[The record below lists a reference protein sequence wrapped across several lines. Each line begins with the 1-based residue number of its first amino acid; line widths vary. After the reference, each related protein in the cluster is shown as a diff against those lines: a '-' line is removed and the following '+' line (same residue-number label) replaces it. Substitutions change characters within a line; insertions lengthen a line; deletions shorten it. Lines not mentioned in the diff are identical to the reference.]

1 MALSSIDL
9 DAVGARARTAM
20 IVPLGAASPLWFAY
34 GAAASA
40 GAAWWWMTRW
50 AKPIN
55 AEAVAAAV
63 SNALEARA
71 SVVEILAEY
80 EHELELETAKIAA
93 DTIET
98 FSHATE
104 PTAMAPLP
112 PVAAPA
118 PLAPPD
124 DLTVLVGIGP
134 KLAQGLADIGVTRF
148 AQIAAWTLSDLANV
162 DETLGLK
169 GRAVRDAWVA
179 QAKRLAAGDA

>member
-1 MALSSIDL
+1 MHMALSSIDL

-55 AEAVAAAV
+55 ADAVAAAV

-71 SVVEILAEY
+71 SIVEILAEY

-93 DTIET
+93 DVVET
-98 FSHATE
+98 FSHAAE
-104 PTAMAPLP
+104 TAVEAPQTAP
-112 PVAAPA
+112 PAVPA
-118 PLAPPD
+118 QPD

-134 KLAQGLADIGVTRF
+134 KLAQALAEIGVTRF
-148 AQIAAWTLSDLANV
+148 SQIAAWTLADLATV

>member
-9 DAVGARARTAM
+9 DAVGAQARKAM

-63 SNALEARA
+63 SKALEARS
-71 SVVEILAEY
+71 SVVEIMAEY

-93 DTIET
+93 DAVET
-98 FSHATE
+98 FTHAAGAPAET
-104 PTAMAPLP
+104 PLP
-112 PVAAPA
+112 HAVAEAS
-118 PLAPPD
+118 D

-134 KLAQGLADIGVTRF
+134 KLAQALADIGVTRF
-148 AQIAAWTLSDLANV
+148 AQIAAWTSADLARV
-162 DETLGLK
+162 DETLGLN
-169 GRAVRDAWVA
+169 GRAIRDAWVA
-179 QAKRLAAGDA
+179 QAKRLAVGDA

>member
-1 MALSSIDL
+1 M
-9 DAVGARARTAM
+9 VFVVTT
-20 IVPLGAASPLWFAY
+20 
-34 GAAASA
+34 
-40 GAAWWWMTRW
+40 WWWMTRW

-63 SNALEARA
+63 TNALEART

-80 EHELELETAKIAA
+80 EHKFELETAKIAA
-93 DTIET
+93 DAVET
-98 FSHATE
+98 FTHAAE
-104 PTAMAPLP
+104 APAEAPLP
-112 PVAAPA
+112 HIIAARA
-118 PLAPPD
+118 QPD

-134 KLAQGLADIGVTRF
+134 KLAQALADIGVTQF
-148 AQIAAWTLSDLANV
+148 AQIAAWTLADLANV